1 MRQVTAYLSPQEI
14 DFDPAEE
21 DIRAT
26 PSVQRQAIH
35 HFNVL
40 TDETVVLL
48 EELQGS
54 YEQVDEIYG
63 GQPRLKSYDIADTED
78 NLYLYVRFEPTPA
91 VSDLFTLPQE
101 HEILVD
107 TPIEYG
113 EGGAIRVTLVG
124 EQSELQSL
132 LNATPDAVGVD
143 VEHISEYKPKED
155 RLFSKL
161 TPEQQEVL
169 VTAVSEGYFKIP
181 RQTTTSE
188 LADHLGISPSAV
200 SKRLR
205 RVESNILPDVVPQ
218 NI

>member
-21 DIRAT
+21 AIQAT

-40 TDETVVLL
+40 ADETVVLL
-48 EELQGS
+48 EELKGS
-54 YEQVDEIYG
+54 HEKVDEIYG
-63 GQPRLKSYDIADTED
+63 TQPRLKSYDIAETED
-78 NLYLYVRFEPTPA
+78 NLYLYIRFEPTPA
-91 VSDLFTLPQE
+91 VSDLLSLPQE
-101 HEILVD
+101 HEVLVD

-124 EQSELQSL
+124 EQSELQTL
-132 LNATPDAVGVD
+132 LNDTPNAVDVD
-143 VEHISEYKPKED
+143 VERISEYQPKED

-188 LADHLGISPSAV
+188 LANQLGISPSAV

-205 RVESNILPDVVPQ
+205 RVESTILPDVVPQ